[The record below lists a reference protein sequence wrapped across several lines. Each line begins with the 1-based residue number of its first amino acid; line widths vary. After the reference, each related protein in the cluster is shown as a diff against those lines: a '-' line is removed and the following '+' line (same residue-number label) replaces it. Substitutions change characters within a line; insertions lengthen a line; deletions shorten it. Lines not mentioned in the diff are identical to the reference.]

1 MTLCLLA
8 YKKYDLNM
16 CRRFYTEGGRFSTRV
31 GRCIVLQI
39 FPKKGRPRFEILQQK
54 NPESIEHTRFGQ
66 KLIYSLDTQVYKCGL
81 LQFKNQPTLLNICPV
96 ENQPTLIHIF

>member
-16 CRRFYTEGGRFSTRV
+16 CRRFYTDGGRFSTRV

-39 FPKKGRPRFEILQQK
+39 LSKKGRPRFEILQK

-66 KLIYSLDTQVYKCGL
+66 KLMYSLDTQVYKCGL
-81 LQFKNQPTLLNICPV
+81 RQIKNQPTLLNICPV
-96 ENQPTLIHIF
+96 ENQLALIHIF